1 MVRKLHAPDL
11 PRNERRRITQTA
23 VDLTKRRAF
32 KECLGPGKCKGSIE
46 GGHLIP
52 RSWLRK
58 IGNQTGEVRIFTAL
72 PINPFKASFE
82 NSLSALKLE
91 HVNNVFV
98 GSFTCRN
105 HEEMY
110 EPTEDPDANLS
121 DYRTLN
127 LLAHKPITAALW
139 QQKLL
144 LQQAEAM
151 LAEVPEDEA
160 SQFEVELQ
168 RQRVIGLQYYKQQA
182 ESCLRPKDCA
192 KCKGDRC
199 KVIGHKVFHIPGEP
213 AIAVS
218 DCSDGIRTRINPRF
232 RSVEY
237 IMNWGVTVLP
247 FNEGHTVIFHHF
259 IEEERISVP
268 VGQLL
273 SRLQGKKLQGEI
285 SYWILKSFEHIAINP
300 ARWEQFGENRRR
312 AILEVFFNEIP
323 DLGFGS
329 MERIKK
335 WERDRFKPPMPAPN
349 PHQINLFNP
358 NKR

>member
-1 MVRKLHAPDL
+1 MIRRLHTPEL
-11 PRNERRRITQTA
+11 PQNERNRITQRA
-23 VDLTKRRAF
+23 IELTKRKAY
-32 KECLGPGKCKGSIE
+32 KECLGPGECEGAIE
-46 GGHLIP
+46 GGHVTP
-52 RSWLRK
+52 RSWLRQ
-58 IGNQTGEVRIFTAL
+58 ISDEDGNLRVFAAL
-72 PINPFKASFE
+72 PISPFKTKFQGT
-82 NSLSALKLE
+82 LDALKLE
-91 HVNNVFV
+91 HLNNVFV
-98 GSFTCRN
+98 CSFTCRN
-105 HEEMY
+105 HENMY
-110 EPTEDPDANLS
+110 GPTDNPDADLS
-121 DYRTLN
+121 DFGILN
-127 LLAHKPITAALW
+127 LLIHKPIMAALW

-160 SQFEVELQ
+160 FQFEVELQ

-192 KCKGDRC
+192 RCQGDRC
-199 KVIGHKVFHIPGEP
+199 RVIGHKVFHIPGEP

-218 DCSDGIRTRINPRF
+218 DFSDGIRTRINPRF
-232 RSVEY
+232 GSVEY

-247 FNEGHTVIFHHF
+247 FSEGHKVIFHHF
-259 IEEERISVP
+259 IEEERTSVP

-273 SRLQGKKLQGEI
+273 SHLQGKKLQGEI

-312 AILEVFFNEIP
+312 AIFDVFLNEVP

-329 MERIKK
+329 MERIEE
-335 WERDRFKPPMPAPN
+335 WERNRFKPVMPARN